1 MGANV
6 KQYMET
12 HGLADE
18 DLDRMTE
25 PYECGD
31 WESGGGPVHVGS
43 HLDAVGKKRV
53 TAVFG
58 ASTTQQVVGIARERG
73 VKPSQVYRG
82 ALVLYLAAQA

>member
-43 HLDAVGKKRV
+43 HLDAVGKK
-53 TAVFG
+53 
-58 ASTTQQVVGIARERG
+58 Q
-73 VKPSQVYRG
+73 
-82 ALVLYLAAQA
+82 

>member
-1 MGANV
+1 MGTNV

-31 WESGGGPVHVGS
+31 
-43 HLDAVGKKRV
+43 
-53 TAVFG
+53 
-58 ASTTQQVVGIARERG
+58 
-73 VKPSQVYRG
+73 
-82 ALVLYLAAQA
+82 